1 MDDFPSLV
9 PVATPSRSSVKPL
22 EVLVA
27 GALMPIDTEL
37 GKCGFDATSS
47 GIRLPIEMTFDAC

>member
-9 PVATPSRSSVKPL
+9 PVATPSLSSVKPL